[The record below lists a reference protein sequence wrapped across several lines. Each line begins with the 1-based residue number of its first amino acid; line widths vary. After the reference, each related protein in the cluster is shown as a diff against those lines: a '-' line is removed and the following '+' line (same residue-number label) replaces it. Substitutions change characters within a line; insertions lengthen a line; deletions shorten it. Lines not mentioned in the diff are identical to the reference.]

1 MLLAYVV
8 FYFLVWDFLPEIGA
22 LRELREFAP
31 NRRHPPPPPKVPPS
45 PGIEPGPA
53 GRTSCPTTRL
63 LTDFV
68 GKKRGGGVLVKS
80 TVLTRIRGTPEGP
93 PSQGEN
99 Q

>member
-31 NRRHPPPPPKVPPS
+31 NQRPPPPPSKVPPS

-68 GKKRGGGVLVKS
+68 GKKRGGGC
-80 TVLTRIRGTPEGP
+80 
-93 PSQGEN
+93 
-99 Q
+99 